1 MFGTLAIC
9 ANLSGCASTSRQPM
23 LSFDIDHFQV
33 DCKNKQQQIRLLQ
46 SMRTTADDRLVAGF
60 SNVLQPWTAVT
71 DPVKYYERQQIQT
84 GRTNWLINQTL
95 REIAT
100 QC

>member
-1 MFGTLAIC
+1 MLAIC
-9 ANLSGCASTSRQPM
+9 GNLTGCATNSRQPM
-23 LSFDIDHFQV
+23 ASVDIDHFQV

-46 SMRTTADDRLVAGF
+46 SMRTTADDRLVAGI
-60 SNVLQPWTAVT
+60 SNTLQPWTVVT
-71 DPVKYYERQQIQT
+71 NPNKYYERQQIQT

-95 REIAT
+95 REIAI

>member
-1 MFGTLAIC
+1 
-9 ANLSGCASTSRQPM
+9 
-23 LSFDIDHFQV
+23 
-33 DCKNKQQQIRLLQ
+33 
-46 SMRTTADDRLVAGF
+46 MRTTADDRLVAGV
-60 SNVLQPWTAVT
+60 SNALQPWAVVT

-95 REIAT
+95 REIAI